1 MGNRARVQQ
10 KVVVRNRFLTTRYL
24 HEDHVDFRAQV
35 VLNMVSRV
43 PIFKNHTRFPQVVH
57 MGLSKMIGN
66 PFVWKYQNSRTN
78 ITRFPKIIRF
88 ISGRKFHWNRHYCV
102 IHPATHQPQVF
113 HLLKYLN
120 LLLKEK

>member
-10 KVVVRNRFLTTRYL
+10 KVYVSFLTTRYL
-24 HEDHVDFRAQV
+24 HKDHVDFRAQV

-43 PIFKNHTRFPQVVH
+43 PIFKNHTRFSQVVH

-88 ISGRKFHWNRHYCV
+88 IKWPKVSLEQTLLCYTSGYSPTTGF
-102 IHPATHQPQVF
+102 PSS
-113 HLLKYLN
+113 
-120 LLLKEK
+120 